1 MQRKTHPWTA
11 KAALP
16 GGDIAVA
23 AVPQLVQDLAA
34 KLPFLDA
41 FTIRRLIR
49 QYGTQCAE
57 IFAAVDSM
65 EALGE
70 QFGGGI
76 SALEIDWGIAQEWV
90 RSADDFLWRRSKM
103 GLRVTPA
110 QAAELDRYIKE
121 KLNAEALFWAERR
134 PHR

>member
-1 MQRKTHPWTA
+1 M
-11 KAALP
+11 
-16 GGDIAVA
+16 
-23 AVPQLVQDLAA
+23 QDLAA

-103 GLRVTPA
+103 GLRDPCA
-110 QAAELDRYIKE
+110 GAELDRYIKE
-121 KLNAEALFWAERR
+121 KLNAEAPPALS
-134 PHR
+134 